1 MIKHAVFR
9 HVARRATW
17 GPAEQRGV
25 TYAKITTMK
34 AIHLIVAVVVD
45 AAERVLCVA
54 PGEGAHHAV
63 VGEWALPAIA
73 LGEAP
78 TSPEAALLPF
88 IKVRFGVS
96 VVPTGEV
103 LLCGEATGAPEVRL
117 QAIFCR
123 PQSEALPETPT
134 LRWVAPDLLET
145 LSLPPAEQA
154 LIPLLKA
161 RFFARCCT
169 AQRFGRPATFLATC
183 ASTNDEALRQAES
196 NAPEG
201 TLVVSDL
208 QTAGRGRLGR
218 EWLSEPGQGL
228 LFSLLARP
236 NLPPEHA
243 VTLPLVAGLAV
254 TQVLRHLSYAEA
266 GLKWPNDVL
275 LNERKVCGVLCEAQ
289 TSAHGMEGII
299 IGVGLNIGAVPAA
312 VAHRAA
318 GLCESTSQR
327 LDRLVLLAAICSHFE
342 ALYVRWLAGGL
353 AALKA
358 DLAAADC
365 KCGKTITVKPGAEAL
380 TGISRGI
387 REDGALLL
395 ETAAG
400 LTPIHCGEIVQWA
413 D

>member
-1 MIKHAVFR
+1 
-9 HVARRATW
+9 
-17 GPAEQRGV
+17 
-25 TYAKITTMK
+25 MK

-45 AAERVLCVA
+45 AAERVLCA
-54 PGEGAHHAV
+54 LSGEGVRDAAA
-63 VGEWALPAIA
+63 GEWALPAIA
-73 LGEAP
+73 AREGEVPPAD
-78 TSPEAALLPF
+78 ALVPF
-88 IKVRFGVS
+88 IKERLGVP

-103 LLCGEATGAPEVRL
+103 LLCGDTCGASKGRL

-123 PQSEALPETPT
+123 PVGETLPEGPT
-134 LRWVAPDLLET
+134 LRWVAPDVLET
-145 LSLPPAEQA
+145 LPLPAAEQA
-154 LIPLLKA
+154 FIPLLKA
-161 RFFARCCT
+161 HFFARRCT

-183 ASTNDEALRQAES
+183 TSTNDEALRQAEAG
-196 NAPEG
+196 APEG

-254 TQVLRHLSYAEA
+254 TQVLRQLGYAEA

-275 LNERKVCGVLCEAQ
+275 LDERKVCGVLCEAQ
-289 TSAHGMEGII
+289 TSARGIEGII
-299 IGVGLNIGAVPAA
+299 VGVGLNVGAVPAA

-318 GLCESTSQR
+318 GLCEGAPRR
-327 LDRLVLLAAICSHFE
+327 LDRLVLLAAICAHFE
-342 ALYVRWLAGGL
+342 ALYARWLAGGL

-365 KCGKTITVKPGAEAL
+365 KCGKSITVKPGAEAL